1 VNTEQLKVFES
12 FVQEAMQQTLPQV
25 GLNRIEDSSDSDM
38 VHWPDPILVSIMSF
52 QSDNMQGTAVLG
64 CDTAFLERSHPSFD
78 PADPARSTLLQD
90 WLGELS
96 NLIIGRLKNKLLP
109 YGITLKLNPPSVIEA
124 SEEIFD
130 SYSTRK
136 DNVKLWFSC
145 DHQFFCVSI
154 SMNVDP
160 AVDFAAP
167 IPSQGHELQP
177 GDAIYRLNEPTG
189 SVKKYDVIAQIRSG
203 VMTDDD
209 PALHDD
215 FDFDDDMP
223 LHHTMNRRLE
233 GVDELEA
240 SASRKPVSSPVTTVP
255 SATRVQYPDVHQT
268 TVTSSATPR
277 PNPRRSLEAAEWD
290 EPGELC
296 LRFQGGSIVRLAPAN
311 LLAKGTEVL
320 VIEGYQLEI
329 KQTAHGIRVTLP
341 ELKISLEAA
350 IRAA

>member
-1 VNTEQLKVFES
+1 MNTEQLKVFES

-25 GLNRIEDSSDSDM
+25 GLSRIEDSYDSEM

-52 QSDNMQGTAVLG
+52 QCDNMQGTAVMG
-64 CDTAFLERSHPSFD
+64 CDTAFLEKTYPNFD
-78 PADPARSTLLQD
+78 PKDPAKDTLLQD

-96 NLIIGRLKNKLLP
+96 NLVIGRLKNKMLP
-109 YGITLKLNPPSVIEA
+109 FGVTLKLNPPSVTEA

-130 SYSTRK
+130 TYSTRK

-145 DHQFFCVSI
+145 EHQFFCLSF
-154 SMNVDP
+154 SVDLD
-160 AVDFAAP
+160 ASVNFAAP
-167 IPSQGHELQP
+167 LSNQGHELQP
-177 GDAIYRLNEPTG
+177 GDAIYRLNDTAG
-189 SVKKYDVIAQIRSG
+189 SSKKYDVIAQIRSG

-215 FDFDDDMP
+215 FDFDDDLP
-223 LHHTMNRRLE
+223 LHAMNRRLE

-240 SASRKPVSSPVTTVP
+240 STTRRPLTSTTVP
-255 SATRVQYPDVHQT
+255 IATRVQYPDVHQT
-268 TVTSSATPR
+268 TVTNSTTQR
-277 PNPRRSLEAAEWD
+277 TGVRRNLEAAEWED
-290 EPGELC
+290 SGELC
-296 LRFQGGSIVRLAPAN
+296 LRFQGGSIVRLSPAN

-329 KQTAHGIRVTLP
+329 KQTAQGICVNLP
-341 ELKISLEAA
+341 ELQISLES

>member
-1 VNTEQLKVFES
+1 MNTAQLKVFES
-12 FVQEAMQQTLPQV
+12 FVREAMQQTLPQV
-25 GLNRIEDSSDSDM
+25 GLSRIEDSSDTDM

-52 QSDNMQGTAVLG
+52 QSDNMQGTAVMG
-64 CDTAFLERSHPSFD
+64 CDAAFLERSHPSFD
-78 PADPARSTLLQD
+78 PKDPAREALLQD
-90 WLGELS
+90 WLGEMS

-109 YGITLKLNPPSVIEA
+109 FGVTLKLNPPSVIEA
-124 SEEIFD
+124 SEEIFE
-130 SYSTRK
+130 SYATRK

-145 DHQFFCVSI
+145 EHQFFCISF
-154 SMNVDP
+154 SMNLDP
-160 AVDFAAP
+160 SVDFAAQL
-167 IPSQGHELQP
+167 PSQGHELQP

-189 SVKKYDVIAQIRSG
+189 AVKKYDVIAQIRSG

-223 LHHTMNRRLE
+223 LHQTMHRKLE

-240 SASRKPVSSPVTTVP
+240 SANKKAPSSATTTIP
-255 SATRVQYPDVHQT
+255 TATRVQYPDVHQT
-268 TVTSSATPR
+268 TVTNSD
-277 PNPRRSLEAAEWD
+277 NPRTHSRKNLEAAEWD

-296 LRFQGGSIVRLAPAN
+296 LRFQGGSIVRLSPAN
-311 LLAKGTEVL
+311 LLARGTEIL